1 MSFDLKVRGYT
12 VAQSPSPPL
21 WVALAAVVVA
31 RITDEGETAHDVAR
45 AVTYVAL
52 TVWAWEEATDGVNGF
67 RKALGVV
74 ALVLIV
80 VAVARAIR

>member
-1 MSFDLKVRGYT
+1 MRSDLKLRGYT
-12 VAQSPSPPL
+12 VAQFPSPPL
-21 WVALAAVVVA
+21 WVALAALVVA
-31 RITDEGETAHDVAR
+31 RVTDEGDTVHDIAR

-67 RKALGVV
+67 RKAVGIV

-80 VAVARAIR
+80 IVVARAIG